1 MFRNLMMLAVLCAAL
16 MFASSAQAGWG
27 RGPHF
32 RNVSYHP
39 HGHMTTRNYSTSRW
53 IEPFWHQNNVNTG
66 TSFVY
71 FGR

>member
-1 MFRNLMMLAVLCAAL
+1 MFRNLMMLAVLCAGL
-16 MFASSAQAGWG
+16 MFVSNAQAGWG

-39 HGHMTTRNYSTSRW
+39 HGRMVTRNYSTSRW
-53 IEPFWHQNNVNTG
+53 IEPNYNYNSG
-66 TSFVY
+66 TSFVF